1 MRAGTDSLGQITAS
15 INKRESLLKK
25 ITCFLLHVNSR
36 KKNSKRISE
45 SRKSLLVEPN
55 PRIREIAL
63 VEFGIL
69 GFGIRIQLKES
80 GIPLM
85 IGIQSPNFNDKESG
99 IQFLESGIHDVDSR
113 IQGSK
118 AVLGSLT
125 WGDILLSEKK
135 NWQVNTKKL
144 NFRRSVEAR
153 IKLPI

>member
-1 MRAGTDSLGQITAS
+1 MGQITAS
-15 INKRESLLKK
+15 ITKRESLLKK
-25 ITCFLLHVNSR
+25 ITYFLLHVDSS

-80 GIPLM
+80 GIPLT
-85 IGIQSPNFNDKESG
+85 IGIQSPNFTDNESG
-99 IQFLESGIHDVDSR
+99 IQFLESTTWNPE
-113 IQGSK
+113 SK
-118 AVLGSLT
+118 TVLGSLT